1 MLAKLV
7 TYIVICMQ
15 SYGGIIKIVC
25 VMALITFSIYAVGCY
40 TAWHVGCVTYLV
52 SKYCLIFIC
61 ILGTINMTQLLMH
74 DMHRQNMQI
83 QADIKNEF
91 MTSLGNDEMVAG
103 MKTYSFGVEMD
114 VNGIRKT
121 FEDVINN
128 R

>member
-1 MLAKLV
+1 
-7 TYIVICMQ
+7 
-15 SYGGIIKIVC
+15 
-25 VMALITFSIYAVGCY
+25 
-40 TAWHVGCVTYLV
+40 
-52 SKYCLIFIC
+52 
-61 ILGTINMTQLLMH
+61 MTQLLMH

>member
-1 MLAKLV
+1 
-7 TYIVICMQ
+7 
-15 SYGGIIKIVC
+15 
-25 VMALITFSIYAVGCY
+25 
-40 TAWHVGCVTYLV
+40 
-52 SKYCLIFIC
+52 
-61 ILGTINMTQLLMH
+61 MTQLLMH

-83 QADIKNEF
+83 QEDIKNEF
-91 MTSLGNDEMVAG
+91 MTSLGNDEMVAD